1 MDEDKKNLKEA
12 WWKQGV
18 TLFSEVSSWIVGP
31 IILALIFGKMLDNHY
46 GTKPWIFLG
55 LTGLSFLVSCY
66 GIFKIVSR
74 YMKSIE
80 ESQKSDQG
88 KNIE

>member
-12 WWKQGV
+12 WWRQGV

-55 LTGLSFLVSCY
+55 LTGLSFFVSCY
-66 GIFKIVSR
+66 GIFRIVSK
-74 YMKSIE
+74 YMKSLE
-80 ESQKSDQG
+80 NTEDRKEV
-88 KNIE
+88 KNE